1 MADSMPSELDQLR
14 RENARLI
21 ALLKAHGVAWRSSGP
36 APTEP
41 APISVHPSAHAPLS
55 PEEKVALFRRLFRGR
70 DNVYALRWQ
79 SNSSGRSGY
88 APACGNE
95 WRPGICEKP
104 RVVCRD
110 CQHRVLLPLTDA
122 AIYGHLAADHTIGLY
137 ALVGDDRCH
146 LLAVDF
152 DDQDWRDDARAFLH
166 SCRELTVPAALEAL
180 PPDAPR
186 IVRATGR
193 LVGEGF
199 DHPPLDTL
207 LLAMPVSWK
216 GTLQQYA
223 GRLHR
228 QQAGKIQRTDH
239 RLARSRPSCAATH
252 VGAATAGL
260 SGDGVFADF

>member
-1 MADSMPSELDQLR
+1 M
-14 RENARLI
+14 
-21 ALLKAHGVAWRSSGP
+21 
-36 APTEP
+36 
-41 APISVHPSAHAPLS
+41 
-55 PEEKVALFRRLFRGR
+55 ALFRRLFRGR
-70 DNVYALRWQ
+70 DDVYALRWQ

-104 RVVCRD
+104 RVACRD
-110 CQHRVLLPLTDA
+110 SQHRVLLPLTDA
-122 AIYGHLAADHTIGLY
+122 AIYGHLAGDHTIGLY

-152 DDQDWRDDARAFLH
+152 DDQDWCDDARAFLH

-207 LLAMPVSWK
+207 LLPCPCR
-216 GTLQQYA
+216 
-223 GRLHR
+223 GRAR
-228 QQAGKIQRTDH
+228 CSNTPAACTGNK
-239 RLARSRPSCAATH
+239 LAKPAY
-252 VGAATAGL
+252 G
-260 SGDGVFADF
+260 

>member
-21 ALLKAHGVAWRSSGP
+21 ALLEDHGVAWRSSGP

-104 RVVCRD
+104 RWFAVIASTACSFPSPMRRSTVIW
-110 CQHRVLLPLTDA
+110 PLTTP
-122 AIYGHLAADHTIGLY
+122 LASTP
-137 ALVGDDRCH
+137 
-146 LLAVDF
+146 
-152 DDQDWRDDARAFLH
+152 W
-166 SCRELTVPAALEAL
+166 
-180 PPDAPR
+180 
-186 IVRATGR
+186 
-193 LVGEGF
+193 
-199 DHPPLDTL
+199 
-207 LLAMPVSWK
+207 W
-216 GTLQQYA
+216 GT
-223 GRLHR
+223 
-228 QQAGKIQRTDH
+228 T
-239 RLARSRPSCAATH
+239 AATC
-252 VGAATAGL
+252 
-260 SGDGVFADF
+260 

>member
-21 ALLKAHGVAWRSSGP
+21 ALLEAHGVAWRSSGP

-70 DNVYALRWQ
+70 DDVYALRWQ

-104 RVVCRD
+104 RVACRD

-122 AIYGHLAADHTIGLY
+122 AIYGHLAGDHTIGLY

-152 DDQDWRDDARAFLH
+152 DDQDWCDDARAFLH

-180 PPDAPR
+180 PPDAPG

-207 LLAMPVSWK
+207 LLPCPCRGRARCAIRRPPAPATSW
-216 GTLQQYA
+216 QN
-223 GRLHR
+223 
-228 QQAGKIQRTDH
+228 QRTDH

-252 VGAATAGL
+252 VGAEAAGL